1 MKHKTL
7 VFFISICLFFSIP
20 LITFIIYTYHVSA
33 DENSDVKIT
42 NIEKINVKGTAET
55 LNSSFDNDTHSV
67 ILNSS
72 LADIGDSIEYKV
84 TIKNSG
90 KTDVYLEDVK
100 KEIKNNTDG
109 AIDITISGYTKGE
122 ALTSGNTTEV
132 NIKIEC
138 LYSTDNNNIS
148 AEITFSFKVDD
159 GKSRTKV
166 SYNCVYDKNL
176 NFEQKDCSQFDEY
189 KTAGSYVFPTEKNS
203 NIEVPNIRGYKFRGW
218 ADTSGN
224 ILTDENGI
232 LLDGKGNITVNDEPI
247 NIFGIFEKKESP
259 IINNIGLSATTSS
272 ITAAVSAEATNGI
285 AYYEFKIE
293 DGSYINNDNN
303 NAYTFTDLKP
313 NMNYTITVRVCDKEG
328 LCTAKSTSKE
338 IDYNKILNNLGN
350 GLYTDETEENRY
362 IYKGENPDNYVKLG
376 DELYRIIA
384 LEEDGTFLLI
394 KNNSLENKE
403 VYDTGYNFT
412 SATSIDDTRYTD
424 VSTGY
429 CYERL
434 DMTYYGCNIFGNN
447 NTIIDFKTNKVKDQI
462 NGYTLP
468 EKNASINIKL
478 STWYNTLS
486 DNVKNLINEHKFNVG
501 YANTKENQS
510 LKNTVI
516 SEHKYQW
523 QGYVALATVSDYVK
537 ANSNSSCN
545 TIYKASNNSDCSN
558 TNWMPEDLWLIT
570 PYLSSKTE
578 VYSAEEGK
586 VQHVNASSENYIYPV
601 FYLNSGISFS
611 GSGTSNDPYILLE
624 KSGESA
630 RTSSINK
637 PVFSINESNVT
648 ITYEY
653 KEDSTNPK
661 NTYEYKYIVNS
672 DNYYYYDKTLNKF
685 IKYTISKD
693 NGILEKIENEDVSAT
708 IENDKLIVSF
718 ELSKAGETVVA
729 TIQNTSNLYSNEVS
743 NSIVFTP
750 DPTIKPYSENDEFW
764 KSDYIKDIKTVTFD
778 TYVTKDDYDDSA
790 YWDIS
795 EKGDNSV
802 IAYVVK
808 RNDGAYDL
816 YIMGYANKVVANKDS
831 SKLFSVMTSLESI
844 NFDNN
849 FDTSNVNNMSYMFAN
864 LSNLSTIVGLED
876 FDTSK
881 VTDMSYMFENDTN
894 IYSLNL
900 KPFDTRNVLNYSH
913 MFSKC
918 TNLSYLNIC
927 NFNNEIIYD
936 IDDSDAITL
945 MFENVSDPA
954 NIIYFGSS
962 FELHNVMFDKGID
975 INDMKPSDECD

>member
-1 MKHKTL
+1 MKMWGEFSMKHKVL
-7 VFFISICLFFSIP
+7 VFIISICVFFSIP
-20 LITFIIYTYHVSA
+20 FITFISNTYHVSA
-33 DENSDVKIT
+33 DENIDVEII
-42 NIEKINVKGTAET
+42 NIEKTNVKGTAEA
-55 LNSSFDNDTHSV
+55 LSSSIDNDNYSV

-90 KTDVYLEDVK
+90 NTDVYLEDVK
-100 KEIKNNTDG
+100 KEINNNTDG
-109 AIDITISGYTKGE
+109 AIDITTSGYTKGE
-122 ALTSGNTTEV
+122 ALTSGNTMEV

-138 LYSTDNNNIS
+138 LYSTDNNNIN
-148 AEITFSFKVDD
+148 AEMTFPFKADD

-176 NFEQKDCSQFDEY
+176 NFEQKDCSEFDEY
-189 KTAGSYVFPTEKNS
+189 KTTDSYVFPTEKNS
-203 NIEVPNIRGYKFRGW
+203 NIDVPNIRGYKFIGW

-232 LLDGKGNITVNDEPI
+232 LLDGKDNITVKDEPI

-259 IINNIGLSATTSS
+259 IIDNIGISETTSS
-272 ITAAVSAEATNGI
+272 ITVAVSAEATNGI

-293 DGSYINNDNN
+293 DGNYINNDNN
-303 NAYTFTDLKP
+303 NTYTFTDLKP

-403 VYDTGYNFT
+403 VYDAGDRYGDNAYCSYDG
-412 SATSIDDTRYTD
+412 SASKK
-424 VSTGY
+424 
-429 CYERL
+429 
-434 DMTYYGCNIFGNN
+434 GCNIFGNN
-447 NTIIDFKTNKVKDQI
+447 NTIIDSKTSNVKNQI
-462 NGYTLP
+462 NGFALP
-468 EKNASINIKL
+468 EKDAYVNSILYKWYYDLDDNIKTLINI
-478 STWYNTLS
+478 
-486 DNVKNLINEHKFNVG
+486 HKFNVG
-501 YANTKENQS
+501 YASNKEGQN
-510 LKNTVI
+510 LKKAVI

-523 QGYVALATVSDYVK
+523 QGYAALATVSDYVK
-537 ANSNSSCN
+537 ASSNGDCN
-545 TIYKASNNSDCSN
+545 TIYECSNKSECSN
-558 TNWMPEDLWLIT
+558 TNWMPKDLWLIT
-570 PYLSSKTE
+570 PYISSKSE
-578 VYSAEEGK
+578 VYSVRDGLVMHE
-586 VQHVNASSENYIYPV
+586 NAAYENYIYPV
-601 FYLNSGISFS
+601 FYLNSGVSFS
-611 GSGTSNDPYILLE
+611 GSGTSNDPYIPLE

-693 NGILEKIENEDVSAT
+693 NGMLEKKENEDVSAT

-750 DPTIKPYSENDEFW
+750 NPTIKPYDANFW
-764 KSDYIKDIKTVTFD
+764 PAVYIDNIKTITFD
-778 TYVTKDDYDDSA
+778 TYVTNDDFTGASYI
-790 YWDIS
+790 WDIS
-795 EKGDNSV
+795 DKDNNSV
-802 IAYVVK
+802 VAYVVD
-808 RNDGAYDL
+808 RTDGAYDL
-816 YIMGYANKVVANKDS
+816 YIMGYVNKVVANKDS
-831 SKLFSVMTSLESI
+831 SKLFSGMTSLESI

-849 FDTSNVNNMSYMFAN
+849 FDTSNVTNMSYMFAN
-864 LSNLSTIVGLED
+864 LTYLSTIVGLED
-876 FDTSK
+876 FDTSN
-881 VTDMSYMFENDTN
+881 VTDMSYMFANATN
-894 IYSLNL
+894 IFEINL
-900 KPFDTRNVLNYSH
+900 CYFDTISVKNSEYLFQNTMNLTKVKVNTNWDITSSST
-913 MFSKC
+913 FDGSKIDKV
-918 TNLSYLNIC
+918 T
-927 NFNNEIIYD
+927 NNE
-936 IDDSDAITL
+936 
-945 MFENVSDPA
+945 
-954 NIIYFGSS
+954 
-962 FELHNVMFDKGID
+962 
-975 INDMKPSDECD
+975 CD